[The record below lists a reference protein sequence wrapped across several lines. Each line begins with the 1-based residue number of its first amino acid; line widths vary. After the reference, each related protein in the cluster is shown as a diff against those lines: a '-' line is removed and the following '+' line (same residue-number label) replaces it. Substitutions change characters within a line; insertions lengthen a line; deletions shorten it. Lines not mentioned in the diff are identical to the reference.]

1 LGLPFAMIPRH
12 WAEPSSGLKPRDLHV
27 AIALLSFGGE
37 PDHPAFPSL
46 ATLAKLTGLSMSTVQ
61 RSIAKMIRLGLIRAT
76 KRKGTTTAYTLVK
89 SLGTLV
95 IQGDQGGS
103 QLGDRGA
110 SHQRDH
116 RVTPLVSP
124 LTTPLDQ
131 EKKKRTFDANQRE
144 IRNIISALVS
154 KKAL

>member
-1 LGLPFAMIPRH
+1 MIPRH

-46 ATLAKLTGLSMSTVQ
+46 ATLAKLTGLSVSTVQ
-61 RSIAKMIRLGLIRAT
+61 RSLSKMLRLNLIQAT

-95 IQGDQGGS
+95 IQSDQGAS
-103 QLGDRGA
+103 QLGDQGA
-110 SHQRDH
+110 SHQHDH
-116 RVTPLVSP
+116 RVTPLVYPSI
-124 LTTPLDQ
+124 TPLEQ